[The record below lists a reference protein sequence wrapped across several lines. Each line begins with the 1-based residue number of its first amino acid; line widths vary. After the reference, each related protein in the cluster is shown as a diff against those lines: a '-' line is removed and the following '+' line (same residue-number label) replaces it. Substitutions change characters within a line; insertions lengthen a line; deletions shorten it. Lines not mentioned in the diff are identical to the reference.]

1 MTRAPVCSFSNFCR
15 GAYPLPSKCA
25 DRSVNLRFFCVC
37 VFINPYHIY
46 IRDLMIALTFKHIEW
61 LVEKFLFV
69 FLWVV
74 TSVGGGGGD
83 YYIIWMMV

>member
-1 MTRAPVCSFSNFCR
+1 
-15 GAYPLPSKCA
+15 
-25 DRSVNLRFFCVC
+25 
-37 VFINPYHIY
+37 
-46 IRDLMIALTFKHIEW
+46 MIALTFKHIEW